1 MAAITIRPE
10 RLRQF
15 GDPTGSVFCLV
26 TNSDLLPLV
35 TVEGSGGYADY
46 ATFAFDPG
54 DVFVDVL
61 ETLPRRAHVL
71 VVSPGC
77 FFESPPPHLLG
88 ERKLMG
94 MACNSTATTADTIAH
109 FLDVMERT
117 DPAEQEEVSD
127 RFFAI
132 AEDAEYLEYVNE
144 EHGTS
149 LRFDHFSADYEWN
162 QQAGLLGWGEQQ
174 IVPAG
179 ELSVLPVQILS
190 FDESLRLAL
199 NGELTLHG
207 YPILHNGRPSF
218 TRADQSRVHGE
229 LAAMTDHAIV
239 ATVRDGTITALRG
252 TSAAAAPAIEMLDA
266 MFRVDS
272 RYRLV
277 WEIGHAINT
286 SLVILAGNH
295 AMNEVYG
302 GTEGAVHWGLGLTPY
317 TQYHLDVICP
327 GTVVRAD
334 DGRVLLGTG
343 ARAAVPA

>member
-1 MAAITIRPE
+1 MITIRPE

-26 TNSDLLPLV
+26 TNTDLMSAI
-35 TVEGSGGYADY
+35 TVECTGGYADH

-61 ETLPRRAHVL
+61 ARLPQRAHVL

-77 FFESPPPHLLG
+77 FFESPPPALLG

-94 MACNSTATTADTIAH
+94 MACNSTPTTLDTIAH
-109 FLDVMERT
+109 FVGVMERT
-117 DPAEQEEVSD
+117 DPAEQEAFAE

-132 AEDAEYLEYVNE
+132 AEDADHLEVIDE
-144 EHGTS
+144 EHGTT
-149 LRFDHFSADYEWN
+149 LRFDHFSEDYEWN
-162 QQAGLLGWGEQQ
+162 QQAGFIGWGEQQ
-174 IVPAG
+174 IVPSG
-179 ELSVLPVQILS
+179 ELSVLPVQILE

-199 NGELTLHG
+199 NGELVLHG

-218 TRADQSRVHGE
+218 TRADQARVHADLSAITE
-229 LAAMTDHAIV
+229 HAIV
-239 ATVRDGTITALRG
+239 ATVTDGAITTLRA
-252 TSAAAAPAIEMLDA
+252 TSSGAAPAVAMLEA

-286 SLVILAGNH
+286 SLVILPGNH

-302 GTEGAVHWGLGLTPY
+302 GTHGAIHFGLGLTPY

-327 GTVVRAD
+327 GSVVRAD

-343 ARAAVPA
+343 SRAAVRA